1 MKERMPMDKAVPTR
15 EEEEEGGASTLLRGF
30 GRIRASFVER
40 RRPGGNWAGA
50 ETRRATGGGCE
61 EGPPP
66 KDNDVDDDGENA
78 AHPENNDATATV
90 NRSADVV
97 VISLREALM
106 DGEWVILCTRSSF
119 RNRYAPV
126 APAGLAS

>member
-1 MKERMPMDKAVPTR
+1 MKERMPMDKVVPTR
-15 EEEEEGGASTLLRGF
+15 EEEEEEEEEEGASTLLRGF
-30 GRIRASFVER
+30 GRVRASFVDER

-50 ETRRATGGGCE
+50 ATRRATWGGCE

-78 AHPENNDATATV
+78 AHPENKDAAATV

-97 VISLREALM
+97 VISLGEASM
-106 DGEWVILCTRSSF
+106 DGEWVMLFTRSSF
-119 RNRYAPV
+119 RAC
-126 APAGLAS
+126 